1 MRDTLLAQREYF
13 DERLK
18 KLPQINN
25 LEERYQYAVDLVYD
39 EEFAEFAYRS
49 GLIRGKIIGLG
60 LEKSMS
66 YIVDGMN
73 KSSSKVLPSD
83 LTSLTS
89 AKHYQENTRAY
100 SDAFL
105 RFALDYVD
113 RWVMYNNLFN
123 QEK

>member
-1 MRDTLLAQREYF
+1 MKDTLQKQRQYF
-13 DERLK
+13 DERLAELSQIENPK
-18 KLPQINN
+18 ARYKLETTLIFA
-25 LEERYQYAVDLVYD
+25 EDT
-39 EEFAEFAYRS
+39 AEFAYRS

-89 AKHYQENTRAY
+89 AKHYQEKLN
-100 SDAFL
+100 
-105 RFALDYVD
+105 
-113 RWVMYNNLFN
+113 VMRNDN
-123 QEK
+123 